1 MERELSRAKEIRN
14 IVRMNDSDAC
24 EETDVIFNCE
34 KHGDYPQRKLT
45 GVINLTLDNC
55 PACQKEKN
63 DAEDAKIKAMEDD
76 LKVKRYQQMQE
87 KAGVSPRNAGM
98 RFKNYQTNTDD
109 QKHVYDTCH
118 SYAKRIFDGEQ
129 VESLI
134 ITGKVGTGKTMIA
147 TCMINALYKSKRV
160 RIVKLAD
167 MLRIIKGSYHKDAD
181 YTESDAIERYSKFDL
196 LILDEVGASR
206 ETDNDKLLI
215 FDVIDGRYQNM
226 LPTVI
231 ISNLN
236 IDGIKE
242 ALGDR
247 VVDRLRDGG
256 GNMIG
261 CDWESFRK

>member
-1 MERELSRAKEIRN
+1 
-14 IVRMNDSDAC
+14 MNECANNTF
-24 EETDVIFNCE
+24 ETGVTLNCE
-34 KHGDYPQRKLT
+34 KHGDYPQKKLRWPGGKET
-45 GVINLTLDNC
+45 VFSNC
-55 PACQKEKN
+55 PKCVKELRD
-63 DAEDAKIKAMEDD
+63 DALAKE
-76 LKVKRYQQMQE
+76 QE
-87 KAGVSPRNAGM
+87 RKEIEERARWERARANAGVSPRNAEM
-98 RFKNYQTNTDD
+98 RFKNYRTDTPE
-109 QKHVYDTCH
+109 QQHVHDVCH
-118 SYAKRIFDGEQ
+118 AYAKRVYDGER

-160 RIVKLAD
+160 LIVKLAD
-167 MLRIIKGSYHKDAD
+167 MLRYIKGSYQPGAE
-181 YTESDAIERYSKFDL
+181 YTEFQAIDKFSSYDL

-236 IDGIKE
+236 IDGIKDV
-242 ALGDR
+242 LGDR

-256 GNMIG
+256 GKMIG
-261 CDWESFRK
+261 CNWDSHRK

>member
-1 MERELSRAKEIRN
+1 MNELNRAKAIRD
-14 IVRMNDSDAC
+14 IARMDDDSPC
-24 EETDVIFNCE
+24 IETGVILNCE

-45 GVINLTLDNC
+45 GILKMTFDNC

-63 DAEDAKIKAMEDD
+63 DEADAVIKKMEDEQ
-76 LKVKRYQQMQE
+76 KEKRYQQM
-87 KAGVSPRNAGM
+87 KINAGVSPRNADM
-98 RFKNYQTNTDD
+98 RFKNYQTNTAD
-109 QKHVYDTCH
+109 QKHVYDTCRD
-118 SYAKRIFDGEQ
+118 YAKRIYEGET

-134 ITGKVGTGKTMIA
+134 LTGKVGTGKTMIA
-147 TCMINALYKSKRV
+147 TCMINSLYKSKRV
-160 RIVKLAD
+160 KIIKLAD
-167 MLRIIKGSYHKDAD
+167 MLRYIKGAYQSGAE
-181 YTESDAIERYSKFDL
+181 YTEHQAIEGFSKFDL
-196 LILDEVGASR
+196 LVLDEVGASR

-236 IDGIKE
+236 IEGIKE